1 MTGLSTCSCMK
12 WVGKFKKNPSTKVFK
27 KTGEIM
33 LAVKPIFQFRWSHH
47 WVVTLSR
54 WPFLFH
60 PFLKLEGD
68 IKEPVTLFEKSR
80 GRRPQCRQCIW
91 LVPSSVWMGKG
102 SSKHGLKW
110 PQVGKVDTA
119 YIYFLVFFSNL
130 GWHKGQAP
138 GVPENILTQ
147 PLESQWKFWGE
158 VEVREKINESM
169 KLNRN
174 FERVVGRV
182 GFQPV
187 YHSSR

>member
-1 MTGLSTCSCMK
+1 
-12 WVGKFKKNPSTKVFK
+12 
-27 KTGEIM
+27 M
-33 LAVKPIFQFRWSHH
+33 LAVKPISQFRWSCH
-47 WVVTLSR
+47 WAVTLSR

-60 PFLKLEGD
+60 PFLKL
-68 IKEPVTLFEKSR
+68 PVTLFEKSR
-80 GRRPQCRQCIW
+80 GRRPQCLQCIW
-91 LVPSSVWMGKG
+91 LVPSSVWMGEVW
-102 SSKHGLKW
+102 SKHGLKWLQVCAFTCWHPISPLWFLQQFSHW

-130 GWHKGQAP
+130 AWHKGQGL

-147 PLESQWKFWGE
+147 PLESHWKFWGE
-158 VEVREKINESM
+158 VEVRDKINESM